1 MSAAVI
7 GLLYAFAETPG
18 IPPGVASDRD
28 FSDTGEDPLSV
39 QADFVAADPPEAS
52 FTENDSAQTDLTR
65 FDGIGEDGGR
75 ESPPSVAD
83 ESAIHADTL
92 APDNLAPGG
101 DPDLW
106 LYRKRTVGLLRR
118 YMRLSIEVGRLP
130 SLLGREFFRTRVTSY
145 RASTFEDA
153 VIFVHDVERS
163 LETLSEF
170 DKKLIAK
177 IVLQE
182 YSQEE
187 AARLIGC
194 GRRHAVRCYPEAL
207 DRVTEIFLKREL
219 LTRLPRTELD
229 PEKSCQGGASDEFL
243 VSDSEQGEN
252 NY

>member
-1 MSAAVI
+1 MSATVI
-7 GLLYAFAETPG
+7 AQLYAVAETSGMPPCDFESTLAEG
-18 IPPGVASDRD
+18 DEHLVSVTTDFIPAGVA
-28 FSDTGEDPLSV
+28 EIDPTPT
-39 QADFVAADPPEAS
+39 DPAEA
-52 FTENDSAQTDLTR
+52 EM
-65 FDGIGEDGGR
+65 IGEDTPPV
-75 ESPPSVAD
+75 SPMPAED
-83 ESAIHADTL
+83 
-92 APDNLAPGG
+92 APVPAA

-163 LETLSEF
+163 LDKLSEF

-194 GRRHAVRCYPEAL
+194 GRRHAVRCFPEAL
-207 DRVTEIFLKREL
+207 DRVTEMFLKRHL
-219 LTRLPRTELD
+219 LTALPGTKRKAG
-229 PEKSCQGGASDEFL
+229 KSCQGGKIDEFL
-243 VSDSEQGEN
+243 VSDSEQAKN
-252 NY
+252 NS